1 METTETTI
9 DLKDI
14 VYILKKHLNLLIILP
29 VVAAL
34 VAGIVSFFI
43 LSPVYQ
49 ANANILINRPT
60 SDVGGTTTNPNDITA
75 YQKLVSTYA
84 ELTKLDIVYKEAGTQ
99 IGLDDDAIKALASTI
114 SVSPKG
120 DTQILTISVQSEEPE
135 LAQQYVAALAQS
147 LKVTG
152 AEKLGQDNIQLLDEP
167 VLPQSPV
174 APNKVMNVAIA
185 FVLGSM
191 IAVFIAFLIEYLD
204 TRIKRPEEIEQIT
217 GLPIIG
223 MIPVLDQQGEFN

>member
-14 VYILKKHLNLLIILP
+14 AYILKKHLKMLIALP
-29 VVAAL
+29 VAAAL
-34 VAGIVSFFI
+34 LAGVVSFFLMTPI
-43 LSPVYQ
+43 YQ
-49 ANANILINRPT
+49 ASANILVNRPANEVT
-60 SDVGGTTTNPNDITA
+60 SSVNPTDITA

-84 ELTKLDIVYKEAGTQ
+84 ELAKLDIVYQEAGKQ
-99 IGLDDDAIKALASTI
+99 IGLDEKATKELAETI

-135 LAQQYVAALAQS
+135 LAQQYVSALTQA

-152 AEKLGQDNIQLLDEP
+152 AEKLGQDNIQLLDAP
-167 VLPQSPV
+167 VLPENPV

-185 FVLGSM
+185 FVLGGM
-191 IAVFIAFLIEYLD
+191 IAVFVAFLIEYLD
-204 TRIKRPEEIEQIT
+204 TRVKRPEEIEQAT

-223 MIPVLDQQGEFN
+223 MIPLLEEGERA